1 MAGGLE
7 QPLFEQ
13 RLSLTRSAVI
23 HPFDLEIDRSSAGVL
38 TAKRTVYGKSASVT
52 APQNTQFI
60 LRAELTRFD
69 LENYTNT
76 MGRPVGQVFLQ
87 AGKSDNDAAKEIET
101 RFPLDSGTSTQSAAT
116 LLAMSATIF

>member
-1 MAGGLE
+1 
-7 QPLFEQ
+7 
-13 RLSLTRSAVI
+13 VI

-38 TAKRTVYGKSASVT
+38 TAKRTVYGKSASAT

-76 MGRPVGQVFLQ
+76 MGRPVGQVYLQ
-87 AGKSDNDAAKEIET
+87 AGKAEGEAAKVIAEL
-101 RFPLDSGTSTQSAAT
+101 FPLDSGSSTQNAAT